1 MFPIATLLNADAS
14 FALAAFEMD
23 HGDPSPCPALISLHS
38 TLYVLG
44 YFLSSHTPPPSVFR
58 PAFLA
63 NKRNELMLPIYEKR
77 RAVIEKIDN
86 FWTSVFMNNMTLTQV
101 IEPTDIPVR
110 SNELIAP

>member
-1 MFPIATLLNADAS
+1 
-14 FALAAFEMD
+14 
-23 HGDPSPCPALISLHS
+23 
-38 TLYVLG
+38 
-44 YFLSSHTPPPSVFR
+44 
-58 PAFLA
+58 
-63 NKRNELMLPIYEKR
+63 MLPIYEKR